1 MSYKIKLTEEQI
13 EAVVAEIQRRHEI
26 DVADAYQHNYELP
39 AELLLEKKQGMYG
52 TLMAISENWAQV
64 AKWIE
69 KYTEKYGI

>member
-26 DVADAYQHNYELP
+26 DVADAYQYNYELP

-52 TLMAISENWAQV
+52 TLMAISENWPEV

-69 KYTEKYGI
+69 KYAEKYDI